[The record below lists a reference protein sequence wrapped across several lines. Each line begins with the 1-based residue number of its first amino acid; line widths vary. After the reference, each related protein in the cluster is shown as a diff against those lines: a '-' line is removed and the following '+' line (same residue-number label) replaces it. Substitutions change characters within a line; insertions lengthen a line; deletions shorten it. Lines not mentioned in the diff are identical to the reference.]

1 MMETVLSVRKLN
13 KSYAK
18 FAIKDIS
25 FELKKGCIMAFIGR
39 NGAGKTTTIKS
50 MLNFIHT
57 DSGEIEFFGL
67 DNIKNQQEIKNR
79 IGYSG
84 GGVDFY
90 LNKKLK
96 DIARYTKP
104 FYENWDNEAYEKYVN
119 VFNLDESKR
128 VKELSA
134 GMRVKFNL
142 AIALSHNA
150 EILILDEP
158 TSGLDPVSR
167 DEFLDIIQKLSKRGV
182 TTFFST
188 HITSDLEKCATHVTY
203 IKEGQIVHSDT
214 KDGFVEKMGG
224 GSLEEI
230 MIRLEKRE
238 IEL

>member
-1 MMETVLSVRKLN
+1 METVLSVKKLN

-25 FELKKGCIMAFIGR
+25 FELKKGSIMAFIGR

-67 DNIKNQQEIKNR
+67 DNIKNQQEIKQR
-79 IGYSG
+79 IGYAG
-84 GGVDFY
+84 GGIDYY

-96 DIARYTKP
+96 DIAKHTKP
-104 FYENWDNEAYEKYVN
+104 FYVNWDNEAYEKYMK
-119 VFNLDESKR
+119 VFMLDENKK

-134 GMRVKFNL
+134 GMRVKFNICL
-142 AIALSHNA
+142 ALSHHA

-167 DEFLDIIQKLSKRGV
+167 DEFLDIIEKLSAKGV
-182 TTFFST
+182 STLFST

-203 IKEGQIVHSDT
+203 IKEGRILLSDT
-214 KDGFVEKMGG
+214 KEEFVKKMGG
-224 GSLEEI
+224 GSLEDI

-238 IEL
+238 VEL

>member
-1 MMETVLSVRKLN
+1 MENVLSVKNLN
-13 KSYAK
+13 KTYAK
-18 FAIKDIS
+18 FSLKGVS
-25 FELKKGCIMAFIGR
+25 FELPKGSIMAFIGR

-50 MLNFIHT
+50 ILNFIHT

-67 DNIKNQQEIKNR
+67 DNVKNQQEIKKR
-79 IGYSG
+79 IGYAG
-84 GGVDFY
+84 GGVDYY

-104 FYENWDNEAYEKYVN
+104 FYENWDNDAYEKYMK

-167 DEFLDIIQKLSKRGV
+167 DEFLDIIQKLGKKGV

-203 IKEGQIVHSDT
+203 IKEGEIILSDT